1 MNFNNYTSINTN
13 TNTISSN
20 SSSSSSSSS
29 SNRCVYTGI
38 SMGIIEY
45 AYLLKNYNLQL
56 SNKELYEYEND
67 HKHHYVFTVENLH
80 SSQISLHRILGNQA
94 NSCIFFS
101 SYVYSVSYVYP
112 VSLVYSSLSI
122 TYRMFMFHHILTLYR
137 D

>member
-1 MNFNNYTSINTN
+1 MRELPRNNYTNTN

-20 SSSSSSSSS
+20 SSSSSSKSSSSSSSSSS

-45 AYLLKNYNLQL
+45 SYLLKNNNMQL

-67 HKHHYVFTVENLH
+67 HKHHYVFTVQNLH

-94 NSCIFFS
+94 NSCIFF
-101 SYVYSVSYVYP
+101 
-112 VSLVYSSLSI
+112 
-122 TYRMFMFHHILTLYR
+122 
-137 D
+137 